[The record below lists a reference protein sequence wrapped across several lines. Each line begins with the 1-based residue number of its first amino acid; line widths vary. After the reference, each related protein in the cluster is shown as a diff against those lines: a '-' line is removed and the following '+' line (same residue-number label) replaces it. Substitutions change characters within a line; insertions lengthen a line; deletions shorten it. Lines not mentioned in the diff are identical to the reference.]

1 MGLFDAIASAGN
13 GIMNFTGNMINEH
26 YNRKNQREINEQN
39 IELQREVNQMN
50 IENQWAMWHATNEYN
65 SPAAQMSRF
74 KDAGLNP
81 HLIYGQSNTTSAVDV
96 GRADSPRAEA
106 YRTKW
111 SDIPSILGVL
121 QQKADLERKN
131 LENKYLADTLQDR
144 ISQKKLDVEKTTES
158 INKIRSDIQKNGAQI
173 ESINLKNSID
183 SYYKENILPLER
195 QIEENKSLLSSN
207 DVRVIPLRNR
217 ILDAQTKLAEFEIE
231 LQTMEYLVKQE
242 NINLSQAQRSQILQN
257 IEESKSRINNTEFI
271 QRLKTYEINRNPFQ
285 SGGIGAS
292 IFGTVY
298 DMLHNVDTNYLN
310 PFK

>member
-1 MGLFDAIASAGN
+1 MSLSGFISSGVNTAGN
-13 GIMNFTGNMINEH
+13 MLTEH

-39 IELQREVNQMN
+39 IELQREINQMN
-50 IENQWAMWHATNEYN
+50 IDNQWAMWNATNEYN

-74 KDAGLNP
+74 KEAGLNP

-96 GRADSPRAEA
+96 GRADAPRAEA
-106 YRTKW
+106 YRSRW
-111 SDIPSILGVL
+111 HDIPSILSVL

-144 ISQKKLDVEKTTES
+144 INQKKLDVQKTTES
-158 INKIRSDIQKNGAQI
+158 INKIRSDIKKNGAQI
-173 ESINLKNSID
+173 ESINLKNQID
-183 SYYKENILPLER
+183 TFYKDNIQPLER

-207 DVRVIPLRNR
+207 DVRSIPLRNK

-242 NINLSQAQRSQILQN
+242 NINLSQAQRSEILQR

-271 QRLKTYEINRNPFQ
+271 QRLKTYEINRNPYQ
-285 SGGIGAS
+285 SGGVAGS
-292 IFGTVY
+292 VVGTIY